1 MILHDPDVARVSW
14 ARTYRVTRSRFPSI
28 YPFDDI
34 ADPADWDAVLSAEAK
49 TNPRVAESVGM
60 LDLVPKDRRVA
71 GEGASRVMAPF
82 VHTSKDRPSR
92 FSNGS
97 FGIYYAGDRIE
108 VALFETTHH
117 HGRFMAATGEE
128 PGWTSDFQELVG
140 TLDAALHDVSDSG
153 LFEEI
158 HQPDDYAVPQKLGAR
173 LRGENSD
180 GLLYRSIRYP
190 DGMAVALFWPNVPGI
205 PAQGRRVSYFWDGN
219 QVSRVRNLTTG
230 DVFSLAE

>member
-1 MILHDPDVARVSW
+1 MILHNPNIVRVSW
-14 ARTYRVTRSRFPSI
+14 MRTYRVTRSRILPI
-28 YPFDDI
+28 DLFDDI
-34 ADPADWDAVLSAEAK
+34 ADPADWDALLSAEAK

-82 VHTSKDRPSR
+82 VHASKDRPSR
-92 FSNGS
+92 FSDGS

-108 VALFETTHH
+108 VALFETLHH

-128 PGWTSDFQELVG
+128 PGWTSEFQELVG
-140 TLDAALHDVSDSG
+140 TLDAVLHDVSDTG

-158 HQPDDYAVPQKLGAR
+158 YQPDDYAVPRKLGAH

-180 GLLYRSIRYP
+180 GLLSRSVRYP
-190 DGMAVALFWPNVPGI
+190 DGMAVALFWPDVPGI
-205 PAQGRRVSYFWDGN
+205 PAQGCRFSYFWDGN
-219 QVSRVRNLTTG
+219 QVSRVRNLTSG
-230 DVFSLAE
+230 DVFSIAE